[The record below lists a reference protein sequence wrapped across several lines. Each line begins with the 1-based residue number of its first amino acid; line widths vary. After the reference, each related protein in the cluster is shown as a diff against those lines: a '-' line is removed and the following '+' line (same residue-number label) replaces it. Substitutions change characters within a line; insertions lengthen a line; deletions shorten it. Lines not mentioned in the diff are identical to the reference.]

1 MLPVP
6 GRQNQ
11 ARGRQGRPSSLKLL
25 ARDTVNK
32 GSSSLHS
39 RLENQELGRRQS
51 RNYGS
56 DQANP
61 RGLGAAGLQLRM
73 SLGVGVGGGGLE
85 PEPLDMSYR
94 SQAGVSDLERET
106 PRGRIPG

>member
-1 MLPVP
+1 MTEARQSDLRARAGDHVVTLSVLPGPSTSTPGNWTKQPVLPVP
-6 GRQNQ
+6 GRQDQ

-61 RGLGAAGLQLRM
+61 R
-73 SLGVGVGGGGLE
+73 
-85 PEPLDMSYR
+85 D
-94 SQAGVSDLERET
+94 
-106 PRGRIPG
+106 

>member
-6 GRQNQ
+6 GRQDQ
-11 ARGRQGRPSSLKLL
+11 ARGRQGRPRSLKLL

-56 DQANP
+56 DQANEEMTRP
-61 RGLGAAGLQLRM
+61 WQKKHLKELLVRVPSANSGPVIVPVPI
-73 SLGVGVGGGGLE
+73 S
-85 PEPLDMSYR
+85 
-94 SQAGVSDLERET
+94 
-106 PRGRIPG
+106 